1 MLAVKL
7 TSVAEAG
14 ASWAGTTDETDMA
27 EQLPWLE
34 QYCLWNAAEARID
47 SSGMHHFAPCPNRS
61 LLFAQESTDV
71 PSPSF
76 DPLQDIQDVLD
87 LSRLVRC

>member
-34 QYCLWNAAEARID
+34 QYCLCTDKVAGAVPRRLFGLV
-47 SSGMHHFAPCPNRS
+47 SGMQLRHA
-61 LLFAQESTDV
+61 
-71 PSPSF
+71 
-76 DPLQDIQDVLD
+76 
-87 LSRLVRC
+87 